1 MGLDGL
7 NAPVRVSDTEV
18 LLEVESVLGYPE
30 RISHVGS
37 DYLESLH
44 ALVAGER
51 VRLGDDG
58 ILEDGGCQVEER
70 EPNIQRGREES
81 PGHVQQ

>member
-51 VRLGDDG
+51 VRLGADVPGLADVLGTIHKEVLDDHEQH
-58 ILEDGGCQVEER
+58 LDVV
-70 EPNIQRGREES
+70 
-81 PGHVQQ
+81 PG